1 MPLTR
6 KLGVLTE
13 AFGDQS
19 VTLLELQMFQSL
31 NEKDEIHVYL
41 PFVDRA
47 KFQKKGKIFQNIH
60 DSKLALINGRKYIPT
75 PFQTKEKKKIL

>member
-31 NEKDEIHVYL
+31 NEKDEIYL

-60 DSKLALINGRKYIPT
+60 DSKLALINGRKYIPA
-75 PFQTKEKKKIL
+75 PFQTKEKKKNL